1 VEKSFMLT
9 KLFYTLKQ
17 YQVPVSV
24 REYLDLLSALEQ
36 GLVFADGEEFYRLA
50 RMCLVKDEKHFDK
63 FDRAFKH
70 FFDGLDSLANPLANA
85 AIPEDWLRK
94 EIEKSLSPEE
104 LAAIE
109 KMGSLEKLMEEF
121 EKRLQEQHKRHQG
134 GNKMVGTGGTSPF
147 GAYGANPEGIRLAGP
162 SRNKTAVKVWEKR
175 EFKNLDD
182 SLELGTRNLQ
192 VALRRLRRFARQGA
206 EEELDIND
214 TIKSTAHK
222 GGLLDIKLVPE
233 RKNRI
238 KVLIFFD
245 VGGSMDPYIEVCEAL
260 FTAARNE
267 FKHLHYFYFHNFI
280 YESVWQ
286 DNNRRWS
293 ERLPVWDI
301 IHKYGSDYRVIFVG
315 DAAMSPYEVLSV
327 GGSVEHFNEEAGA
340 VWMQRLTQHFQ
351 KVVWLNPEAERAW
364 QHTQSIVHV
373 RKLLEERMYPL
384 TLQGLEAATKYLSK

>member
-1 VEKSFMLT
+1 MLT

-50 RMCLVKDEKHFDK
+50 RICLVKDEKHFDK

-147 GAYGANPEGIRLAGP
+147 GAYGANPEGIRLAGL

-192 VALRRLRRFARQGA
+192 VALRRLRRFARQGV
-206 EEELDIND
+206 EEELDIGD

-267 FKHLHYFYFHNFI
+267 FKHLHYFYFHNFV

>member
-1 VEKSFMLT
+1 MLT
-9 KLFYTLKQ
+9 KFFYTLKQ

-24 REYLDLLSALEQ
+24 REYLDLINALDH
-36 GLVFADGEEFYRLA
+36 GLAFADSEDFYRLS
-50 RMCLVKDEKHFDK
+50 RVCLVKDEKHFDK

-70 FFDGLDSLANPLANA
+70 FFDGLDTLSNPLDSAS
-85 AIPEDWLRK
+85 IPDDWLRK
-94 EIEKSLSPEE
+94 EIEKTLSPEE
-104 LAAIE
+104 LE
-109 KMGSLEKLMEEF
+109 QLQKMGSLEKLMEEF

-175 EFKNLDD
+175 DFKNLDD
-182 SLELGTRNLQ
+182 SQELGIRNLQ
-192 VALRRLRRFARQGA
+192 VALRRLRRFARQGV
-206 EEELDIND
+206 EEELDIAD

-222 GGLLDIKLVPE
+222 GGMLDIKLVPE
-233 RKNRI
+233 RKNRV

-245 VGGSMDPYIEVCEAL
+245 VGGSMDPHIEVCESL
-260 FTAARNE
+260 FSAARSE

-293 ERLPVWDI
+293 ERLPIWDI

-315 DAAMSPYEVLSV
+315 DATMSPYEILSA

-340 VWMQRLTQHFQ
+340 IWMQRLCQHFH
-351 KVVWLNPEAERAW
+351 KVVWLNPEPERAW
-364 QHTQSIVHV
+364 QMTQSIQHT
-373 RKLLEERMYPL
+373 RKLLDERMYAL

>member
-1 VEKSFMLT
+1 
-9 KLFYTLKQ
+9 
-17 YQVPVSV
+17 
-24 REYLDLLSALEQ
+24 
-36 GLVFADGEEFYRLA
+36 
-50 RMCLVKDEKHFDK
+50 
-63 FDRAFKH
+63 
-70 FFDGLDSLANPLANA
+70 
-85 AIPEDWLRK
+85 
-94 EIEKSLSPEE
+94 
-104 LAAIE
+104 
-109 KMGSLEKLMEEF
+109 MGSLEKLMEEF

-182 SLELGTRNLQ
+182 SIELGTRNLQ
-192 VALRRLRRFARQGA
+192 VALRRLRRFARQGV
-206 EEELDIND
+206 EEELDIAD

-222 GGLLDIKLVPE
+222 GGLLDIKLVAE
-233 RKNRI
+233 RKNRV

-245 VGGSMDPYIEVCEAL
+245 VGGSMDPYIEVCESL
-260 FTAARNE
+260 FSAARSE

-301 IHKYGSDYRVIFVG
+301 IHKYGNDYRVIFVG
-315 DAAMSPYEVLSV
+315 DATMSPYEVLSA

-340 VWMQRLTQHFQ
+340 VWMQRLT
-351 KVVWLNPEAERAW
+351 
-364 QHTQSIVHV
+364 SIF
-373 RKLLEERMYPL
+373 K
-384 TLQGLEAATKYLSK
+384 K

>member
-1 VEKSFMLT
+1 MLT
-9 KLFYTLKQ
+9 QLFYTLRK
-17 YQVPVSV
+17 YQVPVSI
-24 REYLDLLSALEQ
+24 REYLDLLNALEQ

-50 RMCLVKDEKHFDK
+50 RICLIKDEKHFDK
-63 FDRAFKH
+63 FDRAFKD
-70 FFDGLDSLANPLANA
+70 FFDGVESMANPLANA
-85 AIPEDWLRK
+85 AIPDDWLRK
-94 EIEKSLSPEE
+94 EIEKNLSPEE
-104 LAAIE
+104 LAQIE

-121 EKRLQEQHKRHQG
+121 EKRMQEQHKRHQG

-147 GAYGANPEGIRLAGP
+147 GAYGSNPEGIRLAGP

-182 SLELGTRNLQ
+182 SIELGTRNLQ
-192 VALRRLRRFARQGA
+192 VALRRLRRFARQGV
-206 EEELDIND
+206 EDELDIAD

-222 GGLLDIKLVPE
+222 GGLLDIKLVAE

-245 VGGSMDPYIEVCEAL
+245 VGGSMDPHIEVCESL
-260 FTAARNE
+260 FSAARSE

-301 IHKYGSDYRVIFVG
+301 IHKYGNDYRVIFVG
-315 DAAMSPYEVLSV
+315 DATMSPYEVLSA
-327 GGSVEHFNEEAGA
+327 GGSVEHFNEESGA

-351 KVVWLNPEAERAW
+351 KVVWLNPEPERAW

-373 RKLLEERMYPL
+373 RKLLEEHMYPL
-384 TLQGLEAATKYLSK
+384 TLNGLEAATKYLSK

>member
-1 VEKSFMLT
+1 MLSN
-9 KLFYTLKQ
+9 LFFTLKK
-17 YQVPVSV
+17 YQVPVSI
-24 REYLDLLSALEQ
+24 REYLDLLTALNEH
-36 GLVFADGEEFYRLA
+36 LVFADSEEFYRLA
-50 RMCLVKDEKHFDK
+50 RICLVKDEKHFDK

-70 FFDGLDSLANPLANA
+70 FFDGLDTLANPLANA

-94 EIEKSLSPEE
+94 EIEKNLSAEE
-104 LAAIE
+104 LAQIE

-134 GNKMVGTGGTSPF
+134 GNRMVGTGGTSPY
-147 GAYGANPEGIRLAGP
+147 GAYGANPEGVRLAGP

-233 RKNRI
+233 RKNRV

-245 VGGSMDPYIEVCEAL
+245 VGGSMDPYVEVCEAL
-260 FTAARNE
+260 FSAARSE

-286 DNNRRWS
+286 DNNR
-293 ERLPVWDI
+293 
-301 IHKYGSDYRVIFVG
+301 
-315 DAAMSPYEVLSV
+315 
-327 GGSVEHFNEEAGA
+327 
-340 VWMQRLTQHFQ
+340 
-351 KVVWLNPEAERAW
+351 
-364 QHTQSIVHV
+364 
-373 RKLLEERMYPL
+373 
-384 TLQGLEAATKYLSK
+384 

>member
-1 VEKSFMLT
+1 MLT

-70 FFDGLDSLANPLANA
+70 FFDGLDSLATPLANA